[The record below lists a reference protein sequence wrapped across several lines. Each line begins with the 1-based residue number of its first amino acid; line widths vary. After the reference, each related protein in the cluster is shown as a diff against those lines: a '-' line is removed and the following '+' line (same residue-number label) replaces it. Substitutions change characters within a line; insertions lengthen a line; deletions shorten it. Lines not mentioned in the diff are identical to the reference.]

1 MIRISGY
8 IISLLAILLVV
19 PVMAQSNADLAETDV
34 QLETPVETG
43 LRIGFNLV
51 RPLMV
56 FPVPSRF
63 GMEAVADY
71 NIGHDY
77 FAVAEAGFSNRG
89 LNEPTYHLQEKGMFL
104 RFGADRNLYN
114 HFNDVIGVGARLGVS
129 IYDRGAPLINVEDGY
144 WGDYSGTLAT
154 DTFFRQWAEV
164 IFVIKAEIFS
174 NFFLGWNLRG
184 KILLFDGGDRYLDDR
199 YIPGFG
205 AGTSNSTAGFDFYI
219 YYRIP
224 L

>member
-1 MIRISGY
+1 MKRISGY

-19 PVMAQSNADLAETDV
+19 PVTARNNTDGAETDL
-34 QLETPVETG
+34 QLELPVEPG

-63 GMEAVADY
+63 GIEGSADY
-71 NIGHDY
+71 NIGPDY
-77 FAVAEAGFSNRG
+77 FAVAEAGFSARD
-89 LNEPTYHLQEKGMFL
+89 LNEPTYHLQERGMFL
-104 RFGADRNLYN
+104 RIGADRNLYN
-114 HFNDVIGVGARLGVS
+114 HFDDVIGVGGRLGVS

-154 DTFFRQWAEV
+154 NTFFRQWAEV
-164 IFVIKAEIFS
+164 VFVIKAEIFS
-174 NFFLGWNLRG
+174 NFFLGWTLRG
-184 KILLFDGGDRYLDDR
+184 KILLFDGGDKHLDDR

-205 AGTSNSTAGFDFYI
+205 AGTSNSAAGFDFYI

>member
-1 MIRISGY
+1 MKRISGY
-8 IISLLAILLVV
+8 IISLLLILPGV
-19 PVMAQSNADLAETDV
+19 PVMAQNNSYGADADL
-34 QLETPVETG
+34 QFETPVETG

-51 RPLMV
+51 RPLIV

-63 GMEAVADY
+63 GIEAVADY
-71 NIGHDY
+71 NIGPDY
-77 FAVAEAGFSNRG
+77 FAVAEGGFSGRD
-89 LNEPTYHLQEKGMFL
+89 LNEPTYHLQERGMFF
-104 RFGADRNLYN
+104 RIGADRNFYN
-114 HFNDVIGVGARLGVS
+114 HFNDVIGVGVRLGAS
-129 IYDRGAPLINVEDGY
+129 IYNRGAPLINVEEGY

-154 DTFFRQWAEV
+154 NTFFRQWAEV
-164 IFVIKAEIFS
+164 VFVIKTEIFS

-184 KILLFDGGDRYLDDR
+184 KILLIDGGDKYLDNR

-205 AGTSNSTAGFDFYI
+205 AGTSGSAAGFDFYI